1 MSWDWIID
9 QYLMEIDE
17 WLAEDWPNPT
27 PRESEKEKLEDVQ
40 W

>member
-17 WLAEDWPNPT
+17 WLAEDCPT
-27 PRESEKEKLEDVQ
+27 TTPAQEDENVE